1 MRITYELGHKGSKQ
15 YDTDNRNDMPVNNIY
30 KAINKLGQ
38 LEDIEEELGIDL
50 ITLYK
55 AFRYGIYA
63 KTRKHNGYVAPQD
76 LRGKLG
82 WAYILDFSKDNV
94 EDHSH
99 PDEVKLIFGKTGIC
113 LSSMEYGRTRAL
125 DKNELEELEND

>member
-55 AFRYGIYA
+55 ALKNGIYFYGQ
-63 KTRKHNGYVAPQD
+63 KEEEPQDVQLRMFHEEPMLIYNCEDLTELEVYVAGYGLSWD
-76 LRGKLG
+76 L
-82 WAYILDFSKDNV
+82 
-94 EDHSH
+94 
-99 PDEVKLIFGKTGIC
+99 VKM
-113 LSSMEYGRTRAL
+113 SA
-125 DKNELEELEND
+125 NEEKELENE